1 MKYFVSAWNWVRREP
16 WTFLMAA
23 CLTAV
28 MAASWAAPKPAGV
41 PETFSEVG
49 RLETT
54 RRIESIAEGLM
65 QEPGSRLV
73 IGSVVLVLGA
83 LVLLGG
89 IWGTAWLQSY
99 RRGERWMERFGSPRL
114 LWGASEAIKAMV
126 LLFFLDLVFSSALG
140 FIFSYFKLGSLNLA
154 LMTGSFLRSVFVL
167 AFLGRLIR
175 RLGGDWK
182 DLGWNF
188 LRGWTQSFWGLA
200 GYLAMIPVYAAML
213 GLLMT
218 VLSLLKIQPP
228 VQTPVQVLYTE
239 PNAAA
244 LLGFAV
250 FVGVLGPWFEEI
262 FFRGFLYP
270 VFKARTGM
278 WRGALI
284 TSVIFAALHG
294 HGIAFVPILV
304 LGLAL
309 NLLYERSG
317 SVVPGA
323 VLHMTHNCLMLAATF
338 WIKGAAQ

>member
-1 MKYFVSAWNWVRREP
+1 MKFLRPLLNYIRREP
-16 WTFLMAA
+16 WTFAMAA

-28 MAASWAAPKPAGV
+28 MAASWAAPRTVGA
-41 PETFSEVG
+41 PESFSEDQ
-49 RLETT
+49 RLETA
-54 RRIESIAEGLM
+54 RQIETIGQELM
-65 QEPGSRLV
+65 EDPGTRLV
-73 IGSVVLVLGA
+73 IGSVVMILGA

-114 LWGASEAIKAMV
+114 LWGASEAFKAMV

-140 FIFSYFKLGSLNLA
+140 FIFSWFKLGSLNLA
-154 LMTGSFLRSVFVL
+154 LMSASFVRSVLVL
-167 AFLGRLIR
+167 VFLGYLVR
-175 RLGGDWK
+175 RLGGNWT
-182 DLGWNF
+182 DLGWN
-188 LRGWTQSFWGLA
+188 LRRVWAQGLWGLA
-200 GYLAMIPVYAAML
+200 GYLAMIPVYAAVL
-213 GLLMT
+213 GILMT
-218 VLSLLKIQPP
+218 VLSLLKMQTP

-244 LLGFAV
+244 LWGFAV
-250 FVGVLGPWFEEI
+250 FMGVLGPWFEEI

-278 WRGALI
+278 WRGAFI
-284 TSVIFAALHG
+284 TSALFAALHG

-323 VLHMTHNCLMLAATF
+323 VLHMTHNCAMLAATF
-338 WIKGAAQ
+338 WIKGAGQ